1 MTFGLT
7 TLDKI
12 ALSILKLSKQKLSIM
27 TLRIMSYIVTLSFLV
42 ILVIGLSVFMLK
54 SRGAVENILGK
65 IERR

>member
-1 MTFGLT
+1 MAFGLT

-12 ALSILKLSKQKLSIM
+12 TLSILKLSKQKLSIM
-27 TLRIMSYIVTLSFLV
+27 TLGIMSYIVTLSFLV
-42 ILVIGLSVFMLK
+42 ILVIGLSVVMLK